1 SFEYTVTDNDGDSD
15 DARVTITVLEDG
27 ETNHVPVA
35 IDDAAETEMNT
46 AVEIDILANDSELED
61 GFGSITIHIAAKHGD
76 VTINPTHTIT
86 YTPWNMFVGSDS
98 LEYTVSDSHGDHATA
113 KVRITVIEDIDYT
126 PVANDDARGTSINT
140 EVSVDVLTNDTGLED
155 GGLILTIKNNPLNGT
170 FNVNID
176 NTITYTPNNN
186 YLGTDV
192 FEYQVCDADGDCS
205 AATVTI
211 TVRKEN
217 SVPIALNDKVIT
229 GLNTDIIINVLGND
243 SGLDDGG
250 IIVSVENDAVNGS
263 LIVNADNTITYS
275 PDNGFEGTEIFSY
288 RVTDAD
294 GDFDIA
300 NVEVIVMSGPLPGI
314 SISAISGNTDETG
327 TEATFAI
334 VLNTQPTEDVNIDL
348 NSDDITEGI
357 VSESRLTFTASNW
370 NTEQSVTVTGQNDD
384 VDDDDISY
392 IIRIDNAVSAD
403 PIYNEL
409 TISNISIINIDDDTA
424 GITVKTDS
432 LETTEEGGSIRF
444 KIVLN
449 SEPLEDVS
457 LELASDDLS
466 EGMLEIIDVLF
477 TSSNWTDTVYVMVIG
492 QDDDEIDGDI
502 TYSVTI
508 SPAVSLDPKYEN
520 LNAGNISLVNTD
532 NDSRELTIPEAFSPG
547 DDGFNDYFEI
557 VNLEHYEK
565 AGIRIYNRWG
575 SLVYSNDNYQNDWDG
590 KSNIG
595 SGLGAELP
603 MGTYF
608 YILEIKGESKK
619 INGSVFIK
627 R

>member
-1 SFEYTVTDNDGDSD
+1 
-15 DARVTITVLEDG
+15 
-27 ETNHVPVA
+27 
-35 IDDAAETEMNT
+35 M
-46 AVEIDILANDSELED
+46 
-61 GFGSITIHIAAKHGD
+61 
-76 VTINPTHTIT
+76 
-86 YTPWNMFVGSDS
+86 
-98 LEYTVSDSHGDHATA
+98 
-113 KVRITVIEDIDYT
+113 
-126 PVANDDARGTSINT
+126 
-140 EVSVDVLTNDTGLED
+140 
-155 GGLILTIKNNPLNGT
+155 
-170 FNVNID
+170 
-176 NTITYTPNNN
+176 
-186 YLGTDV
+186 
-192 FEYQVCDADGDCS
+192 
-205 AATVTI
+205 
-211 TVRKEN
+211 
-217 SVPIALNDKVIT
+217 
-229 GLNTDIIINVLGND
+229 
-243 SGLDDGG
+243 
-250 IIVSVENDAVNGS
+250 
-263 LIVNADNTITYS
+263 
-275 PDNGFEGTEIFSY
+275 
-288 RVTDAD
+288 
-294 GDFDIA
+294 
-300 NVEVIVMSGPLPGI
+300 
-314 SISAISGNTDETG
+314 
-327 TEATFAI
+327 
-334 VLNTQPTEDVNIDL
+334 
-348 NSDDITEGI
+348 
-357 VSESRLTFTASNW
+357 TFTASNW